1 VLARLE
7 AADRCNCIQAASG
20 GVRIKSHQRNF
31 KLYLVHDLKEVVMK
45 RVSLFSTVAAL
56 TIFALCSFVIA
67 QNESQDGR
75 PLSATLTGAAEVPG
89 PGDPDGSGEVHI
101 TLNQGQG
108 LVCFQLSVA
117 DIATATA
124 AHIHR
129 GPVGV
134 AGPVVV
140 GLTPPASGFSSG
152 CVSADPDLI
161 KDIRQNPE
169 GYYVNVHNSAFPAG
183 AIRGQLSK

>member
-1 VLARLE
+1 
-7 AADRCNCIQAASG
+7 
-20 GVRIKSHQRNF
+20 
-31 KLYLVHDLKEVVMK
+31 MK
-45 RVSLFSTVAAL
+45 RVSLFSTLAAL
-56 TIFALCSFVIA
+56 TVFALCSFVIA
-67 QNESQDGR
+67 ENRSQGGR

-89 PGDPDGSGEVHI
+89 PGDPDGSGEAHI
-101 TLNQGQG
+101 TLNQGRG

-117 DIATATA
+117 DIAPATA
-124 AHIHR
+124 AHIHV

-140 GLTPPASGFSSG
+140 GLTPPTGGSSSG

-161 KDIRQNPE
+161 KDIKQNPE
-169 GYYVNVHNSAFPAG
+169 EYYVNVHNASFPAG